1 MIRLILNLYKPW
13 PTKMLNTLKRHLSIN
28 ILLAACFFTLV
39 MSNVQA
45 KDTVIIKAVGTW
57 GYFTNYQ
64 KHEGPFWNKRIAEV
78 TQGEIVGEINPQ
90 TTLGLGGSEIMRLVK
105 KGVFDFAFGLPAYVS
120 PESAIFEGA
129 DISSLVQNI
138 TVQKQVANAYFPTL
152 ARAFEAKY
160 NAKLMTLYPFPSQMI
175 WCKRPINNISEL
187 KGKRIRVYLTTLSDF
202 VESVDAIPIN
212 APFKDVPQ
220 ALQQDE
226 IDCAITGTMSAYTS
240 ELYRDAPFG
249 FTLRVGWG
257 LAFGAMNLDKWKKL
271 NDKQQQIL
279 SEELAILTEQM
290 WQETAKE
297 DAVALA
303 CLSSGPCSIG
313 ENGNMQF
320 VEPTKSDLAI
330 RDRLALEVI
339 LPRWAKRCGPE
350 CATNWNRTVGK
361 LLGLRAEIRLK

>member
-1 MIRLILNLYKPW
+1 MLTDKAFRQCLSVLFAVSLLIISHSNL
-13 PTKMLNTLKRHLSIN
+13 H
-28 ILLAACFFTLV
+28 
-39 MSNVQA
+39 A

-64 KHEGPFWNKRIAEV
+64 KHEGPFWNKRIALA
-78 TQGEIVGEINPQ
+78 TQGEIVGEIKPQ

-138 TVQKQVANAYFPTL
+138 GVQKQVADAYFPTL
-152 ARAFEAKY
+152 ARAFKAKY

-175 WCKRPINNISEL
+175 WCKEPIADIRQL
-187 KGKRIRVYLTTLSDF
+187 KDKRIRVYLTTLSDF
-202 VESVDAIPIN
+202 VESVGAIPVN

-220 ALQQDE
+220 ALQNGT

-257 LAFGAMNLDKWKKL
+257 LAFGAMNLDKWHKL
-271 NDKQQQIL
+271 NPQQQQIL
-279 SEELAILTEQM
+279 TKELAELTAQM

-303 CLSSGPCSIG
+303 CLSTGPCSIG
-313 ENGNMQF
+313 DNGHMKF
-320 VEPTKSDLAI
+320 VEPSKADLAI
-330 RDRLALEVI
+330 RDRLAQEVI
-339 LPRWAKRCGPE
+339 LPRWAARCGPE
-350 CATNWNRTVGK
+350 CAANWNRTIGK
-361 LLGLRAEIRLK
+361 LLNLRAQIKLTQ